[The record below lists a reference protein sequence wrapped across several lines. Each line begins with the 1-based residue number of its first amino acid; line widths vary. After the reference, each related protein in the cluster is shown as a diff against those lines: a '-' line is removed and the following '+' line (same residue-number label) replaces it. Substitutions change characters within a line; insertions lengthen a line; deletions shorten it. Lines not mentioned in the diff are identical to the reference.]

1 MSEVDVLPA
10 PGGAEELPPEAPGAP
25 RLPRLAVTVHRMDG
39 GLENGASESRALSP
53 AGYPVFIPPDSDR
66 PRLIPL
72 NDIKYVVIGSVEDPD
87 LEADPGEKAVAR
99 KAILRF
105 RDGEWIPVY
114 MDPSQASDGVG
125 LAVKVR
131 LSERQR
137 VIPAIASSRAIL
149 EMQFVDTWMTP
160 SEGPTPQRR
169 RSDIEQAA
177 ARQGKD
183 LHKLANDFR
192 DRLALVRDAGLTTG
206 DTLAFSRAVRTY
218 LDRFLVEDGIT
229 LTPAEKSALADIIL
243 RAAVGYGPLDPLL
256 HDRSVS
262 EIMVNGPDQVFIER
276 RGVIAKSE
284 VRFDDENQLLETIRR
299 MVATTG
305 RHIDGLNP
313 MVDARLPDGSRV
325 NAIIR
330 PASIH
335 GPALTIRKFKDAV
348 LGMDDLTR
356 EGSLSPA
363 MSEFLKA
370 AVLGRMNILVSGGTG
385 SGKTT
390 SLNVIARFIPHNQR
404 VITIEDAAE
413 LQIDH
418 PHVISLEHR
427 PPNIEGKGELTIRQ
441 LLRNSLRMRP
451 DRILVGE
458 VRGSEA
464 LDMLQA
470 MNTGHDGSMST
481 IHSNSAR
488 DALSRLETMVM
499 MASIDIPFEA
509 VRAQIASAVNL
520 IVHQAR
526 MPDGRRKIAQIAEVV
541 GYDQNGA
548 ILRDVFLLG
557 MGSDLRLEY
566 NATGYVPTAL
576 DKAAFYGVQVDQDLF
591 DPVKSRFVPAGSDS
605 MMPVVKDPLIT
616 GQRGGEKEVVRQV
629 VVVPFSSERPGAAAP
644 AAAAQGSGSIANTP
658 EMQEVMRQALQQYT
672 TARSAPTPAAPTPAQ
687 TPEMQ
692 EEMRKILD
700 VIRSASA
707 DLVEAQQVQAAASA
721 QAAAPAFAYP
731 ASPAPAAEEPG
742 QAPAL
747 PAPAHVETPAT
758 PVAGQAAVAA
768 GPIPSVPPA
777 PRFDNSAQAAQALQ
791 AATAMARA
799 TTELGRIAAQ
809 AQSGF
814 IANAGMLPTVQTE
827 ARGGQGVSRRLHA
840 VIETIVSQKNLNLRL
855 ADAVTQ
861 AFEGAE
867 LKASDYAAPNKLSKE
882 SASRELRQ
890 AVEAGLLEMVRYPQ
904 GEAGFKAGPSLLREV
919 AMGLGQNVDVNQP
932 LSAETIIGSLA
943 TGQTEGTVAIMFT
956 DVEGSTNLLSTR
968 GFTESHEIMKAYE
981 TIVGEKIAEHAG
993 RRIKGLGDGVMVSFG
1008 STRHAVECAIDIQRA
1023 ITDYSKA
1030 NPQRRLRI
1038 RIGINTGEVVEE
1050 AGDFFGAAV
1059 NMAARVAGK
1068 AKGGQV
1074 LVSDVVRQ
1082 LVGPVSEI
1090 TFSYRGSYKLK
1101 GFPDRWRLHEATPGA
1116 APAHI
1121 AAVVVPAGDGFVG
1134 REQERQD
1141 IKLVLD
1147 RATTGTGGIVL
1158 ISGAPGI
1165 GATRLAAEAAAEA
1178 GRKGWTVVG
1187 GGCNEQADEPYSVFR
1202 QALAAAVAAAG
1213 QRPLYEVAGE
1223 AGPALLDLVPGLR
1236 AKMRGQPTP
1245 GPVPAER
1252 RREQLYKGVFD
1263 LLVACQGTRPLL
1275 VVLNDLQWA
1284 DDGSVLLL
1292 RDLAE
1297 RLGGSKIVILGT
1309 YWDTD
1314 LDPAR
1319 PFTSVVSRLLRR
1331 RRAQRI
1337 PLGRLT
1343 DSEVEKMLT
1352 MIAGSTLTAV
1362 QTVGIQAATDGNP
1375 LFVEQSYLY
1384 TAESEGMLGGVR
1396 ARPVANFTEEDLEL
1410 AQSVRGLIGRRL
1422 ERVSEPAH
1430 RMLIAAAVIGRDFDV
1445 SLLDAFGELSGRE
1458 LREALDEAAKAR
1470 LLAAAGPDRYRFT
1483 HDLVRQRVLAGMPL
1497 PRLQAYHLAV
1507 ADTLERVYGKTVKEH
1522 ASEIA
1527 YHLYQAGTA
1536 ASPART
1542 SSLLSQA
1549 ARNALGVGAF
1559 EEVLRLV
1566 ESALQLLPAEERK
1579 ERASV
1584 LAMRAEAFT
1593 GLGRRE
1599 EAKTAWVVAADRFEE
1614 AGDKKGA
1621 AAARA
1626 RVEMPVEEPDVYPQA
1641 TPAPAATAV
1650 AVAEEPVPEP
1660 VPELPPAQDT
1670 NLAANGTGA

>member
-1 MSEVDVLPA
+1 MSELRVLP
-10 PGGAEELPPEAPGAP
+10 GGPEGTEPEPQAGLVPAAQ
-25 RLPRLAVTVHRMDG
+25 RIRVVVHRMDG
-39 GLENGASESRALSP
+39 GLENGESEARALSA
-53 AGYPVFIPPDSDR
+53 AGFPIFTQADPDR

-72 NDIKYVVIGSVEDPD
+72 TDIKYVVLGSVEDPN
-87 LEADPGEKAVAR
+87 LEDDPGDKAAGR

-105 RDGEWIPVY
+105 RDGEWIPAY
-114 MDPSQASDGVG
+114 MDPSQVNDGVG
-125 LAVKVR
+125 LAVKIR
-131 LSERQR
+131 LTERQR
-137 VIPAIASSRAIL
+137 VIPAVAASRALL
-149 EMQFVDTWMTP
+149 EMQFVDAWTTP
-160 SEGPTPQRR
+160 TEGPPPQRR

-218 LDRFLVEDGIT
+218 LDRFLAEDGIT
-229 LTPAEKSALADIIL
+229 LNAAEKSALADIIL

-276 RGVIAKSE
+276 RGVLAKAE

-427 PPNIEGKGELTIRQ
+427 PPNVEGKGELTIRQ

-458 VRGSEA
+458 VRGAEA

-541 GYDQNGA
+541 GYDQHGA
-548 ILRDVFLLG
+548 ILRDIFLLG
-557 MGSDLRLEY
+557 MGGDLRLEY

-576 DKAAFYGVQVDQDLF
+576 DKAAFYGVQVDRDLF
-591 DPVKSRFVPAGSDS
+591 DPVQARFIPAGSDS
-605 MMPVVKDPLIT
+605 MMPVVKDPLIS
-616 GQRGGEKEVVRQV
+616 GQRGGGEEKVVRQV
-629 VVVPFSSERPGAAAP
+629 VVVPFSSERPSTQVQTQATAA
-644 AAAAQGSGSIANTP
+644 S
-658 EMQEVMRQALQQYT
+658 
-672 TARSAPTPAAPTPAQ
+672 PAQ
-687 TPEMQ
+687 PMASTPEMQ
-692 EEMRKILD
+692 EEMRKLID
-700 VIRSASA
+700 AARSAVA
-707 DLVEAQQVQAAASA
+707 DLQS
-721 QAAAPAFAYP
+721 AAP
-731 ASPAPAAEEPG
+731 SPAPAVAEP
-742 QAPAL
+742 L
-747 PAPAHVETPAT
+747 PAYQPPPAAPSPMSPAPLLGEVLAV
-758 PVAGQAAVAA
+758 PVQGVAPIAA
-768 GPIPSVPPA
+768 GPVPAAPVSPASPGDSVG
-777 PRFDNSAQAAQALQ
+777 AAQALQ

-799 TTELGRIAAQ
+799 TTELGRMAAA

-814 IANAGMLPTVQTE
+814 IANAGMLPTIQTE
-827 ARGGQGVSRRLHA
+827 GGHAGLGVSRRLKA
-840 VIETIVSQKNLNLRL
+840 VIESIVSSKNLNLRL
-855 ADAVTQ
+855 APAITQ
-861 AFEGAE
+861 VFEGAE
-867 LKASDYAAPNKLSKE
+867 IKASDYARPNHLSKE

-890 AVEAGLLEMVRYPQ
+890 ATEAGLLEMVKYAQ
-904 GEAGFKAGPSLLREV
+904 GEAGFRSGHSLLREV
-919 AMGLGQNVDVNQP
+919 AAGLGQPIDASSP
-932 LSAETIIGSLA
+932 LTAETIIGSLS
-943 TGQTEGTVAIMFT
+943 TGQTEGTVSIMFT

-981 TIVGEKIAEHAG
+981 TIVGEKINEHAG

-1008 STRHAVECAIDIQRA
+1008 STRHAVECALDIQRA

-1030 NPQRRLRI
+1030 NPHRKLRI

-1050 AGDFFGAAV
+1050 AGDIFGAAV

-1074 LVSDVVRQ
+1074 LVSEVVRQ
-1082 LVGPVSEI
+1082 LVGPLAEI
-1090 TFSYRGSYKLK
+1090 HFTYRGHYKLK
-1101 GFPDRWRLHEATPGA
+1101 GFPDRWRLHEATPGEMA
-1116 APAHI
+1116 AII
-1121 AAVVVPAGDGFVG
+1121 APVVTPGDGFVG
-1134 REQERQD
+1134 RDQEKLGIR
-1141 IKLVLD
+1141 LVLD
-1147 RATTGTGGIVL
+1147 RAATGTGGL
-1158 ISGAPGI
+1158 ILLAGAPGI
-1165 GATRLAAEAAAEA
+1165 GASRLAAEVSAEA
-1178 GRKGWTVVG
+1178 ARKGWIVLSG
-1187 GGCNEQADEPYSVFR
+1187 RCAEQEEAPYAPFR
-1202 QALAAAVAAAG
+1202 QVLAGAIAAAP
-1213 QRPLYEVAGE
+1213 QRPLQELAATSGAMIAE
-1223 AGPALLDLVPGLR
+1223 LVPGFR
-1236 AKMRGQPTP
+1236 AKLRGTTLGSNAASDQ
-1245 GPVPAER
+1245 
-1252 RREQLYKGVFD
+1252 RRESLFRAVFD
-1263 LLVACQGTRPLL
+1263 VLVASQGTKPLL
-1275 VVLNDLQWA
+1275 VVLDDLQWA
-1284 DDGSVLLL
+1284 DEATVLLL

-1297 RLGGSKIVILGT
+1297 RLGNSKIVVLGT
-1309 YWDTD
+1309 YWESE
-1314 LDPAR
+1314 LDPER
-1319 PFTSVVSRLLRR
+1319 PFTGVVARLLRR

-1337 PLGRLT
+1337 ALSRLT
-1343 DSEVEKMLT
+1343 DAEVEKML
-1352 MIAGSTLTAV
+1352 MILAGGALTAV
-1362 QTVGIQAATDGNP
+1362 QVIGIQAATEGNP
-1375 LFVEQSYLY
+1375 LFVEHSYLY
-1384 TAESEGMLGGVR
+1384 MAESEGLLGGVR
-1396 ARPVANFTEEDLEL
+1396 ARSHASYTEEDLEL

-1422 ERVSEPAH
+1422 ERLSEPAH
-1430 RMLIAAAVIGRDFDV
+1430 RMLAAAAVIGRDFDV
-1445 SLLDAFGELSGRE
+1445 ALLEAFGELSGGE
-1458 LREALDEAAKAR
+1458 VREALEEATKAR
-1470 LLAAAGPDRYRFT
+1470 LLSRSGTERYRFS
-1483 HDLVRQRVLAGMPL
+1483 HDLVRQRVLAAMPL

-1507 ADTLERVYGKTVKEH
+1507 ADTLERVYGKTAKDH
-1522 ASEIA
+1522 AAEIA
-1527 YHLYQAGTA
+1527 NHLYQAGTA
-1536 ASPART
+1536 ADAMRT
-1542 SSLLSQA
+1542 SSFLGQA
-1549 ARNALGVGAF
+1549 AKNALAVGAY
-1559 EEVLRLV
+1559 EEVLRLI
-1566 ESALQLLPAEERK
+1566 ESELMLLPADK
-1579 ERASV
+1579 TKDRAAA
-1584 LAMRAEAFT
+1584 LALRGDAFA
-1593 GLGRRE
+1593 GLGRRD
-1599 EAKTAWVVAADRFEE
+1599 EARSAWGVAAQRFEDSRDTRSASAVRSRLQSAPAE
-1614 AGDKKGA
+1614 TAAETTAAIGGA
-1621 AAARA
+1621 AESPSAGGDGHAVAAA
-1626 RVEMPVEEPDVYPQA
+1626 E
-1641 TPAPAATAV
+1641 PAADAQVTSR
-1650 AVAEEPVPEP
+1650 AE
-1660 VPELPPAQDT
+1660 
-1670 NLAANGTGA
+1670 NGTGA

>member
-10 PGGAEELPPEAPGAP
+10 PGGAGEIQPGTMMQP
-25 RLPRLAVTVHRMDG
+25 RLQRIAVTVHRMDG
-39 GLENGASESRALSP
+39 GLETGESEARALSP
-53 AGYPVFIPPDSDR
+53 AGYPIYTPPDAER

-72 NDIKYVVIGSVEDPD
+72 NDIKYVVVGSVDDPD
-87 LEADPGEKAVAR
+87 LEQDPGDKAVAR

-105 RDGEWIPVY
+105 RDGEWIPAY

-125 LAVKVR
+125 LAVKMR
-131 LSERQR
+131 LSEKQR
-137 VIPAIASSRAIL
+137 VIPAIAASRALL
-149 EMQFVDTWMTP
+149 EMQFVDVWASPAET
-160 SEGPTPQRR
+160 PTPQRR

-177 ARQGKD
+177 AGRGND

-218 LDRFLVEDGIT
+218 LDRFLAEDGRI
-229 LTPAEKSALADIIL
+229 LSPAEKSALADIIL
-243 RAAVGYGPLDPLL
+243 RAAVGYGPLDSLL

-276 RGVIAKSE
+276 RGVLAKSE

-363 MSEFLKA
+363 MAEFLKA

-418 PHVISLEHR
+418 PHVIALEHR
-427 PPNIEGKGELTIRQ
+427 PPNVEGKGELTIRQ

-548 ILRDVFLLG
+548 IPRDVFLLG
-557 MGSDLRLEY
+557 MGQDLRLEY
-566 NATGYVPTAL
+566 NATGYVPTSL
-576 DKAAFYGVQVDQDLF
+576 DKAAFYGVQVDRDLF

-605 MMPVVKDPLIT
+605 MMPVVKDPLMS
-616 GQRGGEKEVVRQV
+616 GQRGGDKEVVRQV
-629 VVVPFSSERPGAAAP
+629 VVVPFSSDRPGEQRQQAP
-644 AAAAQGSGSIANTP
+644 QQLQASSGSPPSTMA
-658 EMQEVMRQALQQYT
+658 
-672 TARSAPTPAAPTPAQ
+672 S

-692 EEMRKILD
+692 EEMRKLID
-700 VIRSASA
+700 AARSAVA
-707 DLVEAQQVQAAASA
+707 DL
-721 QAAAPAFAYP
+721 QAAAPPPQQEAPPPAY
-731 ASPAPAAEEPG
+731 ATPAAYAPPPPPPPHPGPPRVPGPAAPGVTVTPPIQVPAVPVPG
-742 QAPAL
+742 QA
-747 PAPAHVETPAT
+747 
-758 PVAGQAAVAA
+758 QVAA
-768 GPIPSVPPA
+768 GPIPPA
-777 PRFDNSAQAAQALQ
+777 PTYMPGPSVSAAESSAQASQALQ
-791 AATAMARA
+791 AVTAMARA
-799 TTELGRIAAQ
+799 TTELGRMAAA

-814 IANAGMLPTVQTE
+814 IANVGMLPTVQSE
-827 ARGGQGVSRRLHA
+827 PRSGQGISRRLHA
-840 VIETIVSQKNLNLRL
+840 VIETIVSQKNMNLRL

-867 LKASDYAAPNKLSKE
+867 LKASDYAAPNKLSRE

-890 AVEAGLLEMVRYPQ
+890 AVEAGLLELVKYPQ

-919 AMGLGQNVDVNQP
+919 AAGLGQPIDPNST

-1008 STRHAVECAIDIQRA
+1008 STRHAVECALDIQRA
-1023 ITDYSKA
+1023 ITEYSKA

-1074 LVSDVVRQ
+1074 LVSEVVRQ

-1090 TFSYRGSYKLK
+1090 QFTYRGHYKLK
-1101 GFPDRWRLHEATPGA
+1101 GFPDRWRLHEVSAGTVPV
-1116 APAHI
+1116 PI
-1121 AAVVVPAGDGFVG
+1121 AVSMPAGDGFVG
-1134 REQERQD
+1134 RDQEKQD
-1141 IKLVLD
+1141 IRSVLD
-1147 RATTGTGGIVL
+1147 RAMTGTGGMVF

-1165 GATRLAAEAAAEA
+1165 GATRLASEIAADY
-1178 GRKGWTVVG
+1178 GRKGWLVLSGTSSEPG
-1187 GGCNEQADEPYSVFR
+1187 DEPYGAFR
-1202 QALAAAVAAAG
+1202 QVLAGAVAGSG
-1213 QRPLYEVAGE
+1213 QRPLQDVVAD
-1223 AGPALLDLVPGLR
+1223 AGPALLELVPSLR
-1236 AKMRGQPTP
+1236 PKMRGLPASP
-1245 GPVPAER
+1245 SVPAEK

-1263 LLVACQGTRPLL
+1263 LLVACQGARPMLI
-1275 VVLNDLQWA
+1275 VLNDLHWA
-1284 DDGSVLLL
+1284 DHATVLLL

-1297 RLGGSKIVILGT
+1297 RLGGSKMVVLGT
-1309 YWDTD
+1309 YWDAD
-1314 LDPAR
+1314 LDPDR

-1343 DSEVEKMLT
+1343 DSEVERMLT
-1352 MIAGSTLTAV
+1352 AMAGAPLSAV
-1362 QTVGIQAATDGNP
+1362 QVIGIQAATEGNP

-1396 ARPVANFTEEDLEL
+1396 ARPQASFTEEDLEL

-1422 ERVSEPAH
+1422 ERLSEPAH
-1430 RMLIAAAVIGRDFDV
+1430 RMLIAAAVIAREFD
-1445 SLLDAFGELSGRE
+1445 SELLEAFGELSGRE
-1458 LREALDEAAKAR
+1458 LREALDEATKGR
-1470 LLAAAGPDRYRFT
+1470 LLASAGPDRYRFS

-1507 ADTLERVYGKTVKEH
+1507 ADTLERTYGKAVKEH
-1522 ASEIA
+1522 AAEIA
-1527 YHLYQAGTA
+1527 YHLYQAGTSAA
-1536 ASPART
+1536 ASRT
-1542 SSLLSQA
+1542 AGFLSQA
-1549 ARNALGVGAF
+1549 ARNALAVGAY
-1559 EEVLRLV
+1559 EDVLRVV
-1566 ESALQLLPAEERK
+1566 ESALQLLPGDERK
-1579 ERASV
+1579 ERAAA
-1584 LAMRAEAFT
+1584 LAMRAEALT

-1599 EAKTAWVVAADRFEE
+1599 EAKAAWKVAADRYEE
-1614 AGDKKGA
+1614 IGDKRAA
-1621 AAARA
+1621 AAARSRLERGEDEA
-1626 RVEMPVEEPDVYPQA
+1626 EASGEGQA
-1641 TPAPAATAV
+1641 QQPSAPALTA
-1650 AVAEEPVPEP
+1650 ELPVPEP
-1660 VPELPPAQDT
+1660 VTPEPTKQPQET